1 MMKKNLNYYLSL
13 PYKIEIVPIAEED
26 GGGYLAR
33 LPQFGTLGIVGDG
46 DTVEEALADL
56 AENKKDRFRQ
66 YLEEGLGIPE
76 PEVESDD
83 YSGRFVVRLPKF
95 LHRELTQSAQK
106 NGVSLNQYVCAL
118 LAMNFQS
125 DRLAATLTGVQ
136 KEIQS
141 LNQHIGALKYQVIRK
156 QRTIKYDTSELWADG
171 YPEAA

>member
-1 MMKKNLNYYLSL
+1 MKKNLNYYLSL

-46 DTVEEALADL
+46 DTIEEALANL
-56 AENKKDRFRQ
+56 LENKKDRFQQ
-66 YLEEGLGIPE
+66 YIEEGLKIAE
-76 PEVESDD
+76 PETESSD

-106 NGVSLNQYVCAL
+106 NGVSLNQYVCVL

-125 DRLAATLTGVQ
+125 DRMAKTLSGVQ

-141 LNQHIGALKYQVIRK
+141 LNQYIGALKYQVITK
-156 QRTIKYDTSELWADG
+156 QQTIKYDTSELLVDG

>member
-1 MMKKNLNYYLSL
+1 MKKNLNYYLSL
-13 PYKIEIVPIAEED
+13 PYKIEIVPIAEEE

-46 DTVEEALADL
+46 DTIEEALADL
-56 AENKKDRFRQ
+56 AENKKDRFQQ
-66 YLEEGLGIPE
+66 YIEEDIGIPE

-95 LHRELTQSAQK
+95 LHRELTRSAQK

-125 DRLAATLTGVQ
+125 DRLAATLTGME

-141 LNQHIGALKYQVIRK
+141 LNQRIGALKYQVIRK
-156 QRTIKYDTSELWADG
+156 QQTIKYDDSELLADG
-171 YPEAA
+171 YQKAA